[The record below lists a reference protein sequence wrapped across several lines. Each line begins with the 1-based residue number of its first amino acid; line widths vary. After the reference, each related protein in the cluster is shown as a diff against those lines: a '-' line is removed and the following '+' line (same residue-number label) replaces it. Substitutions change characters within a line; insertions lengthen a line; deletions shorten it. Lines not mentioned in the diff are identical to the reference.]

1 MKSLSKDRH
10 ESYETT
16 KIFFICIEKFENE
29 YLKDKKNIVNL
40 EIIVFLKGNI
50 EVVLIAYVLKNVVCL
65 KKFL

>member
-1 MKSLSKDRH
+1 MKLLTKDRQ
-10 ESYETT
+10 ESYETR
-16 KIFFICIEKFENE
+16 KIFLICIEKFDNE

-40 EIIVFLKGNI
+40 EIIVFLKGDI